1 MKSASRVMY
10 IIGKVFNII
19 EMVLTPFIV
28 VLGALCI
35 AYKSEVFNK
44 LVEDHL
50 TTLTSAEQVKYL
62 GISLIIFGVIAL
74 IISVVIFLL
83 AKRASNSLKT
93 NDKNTTPHVI
103 MLVIGIF
110 GDIFY
115 FLAGLFGLA
124 SSVYITIS
132 GGARKYI

>member
-62 GISLIIFGVIAL
+62 GISLIIFGVVAL

-110 GDIFY
+110 GDVFY
-115 FLAGLFGLA
+115 FLAGLFGILGINEA
-124 SSVYITIS
+124 
-132 GGARKYI
+132 AQEKNE

>member
-44 LVEDHL
+44 LVEEHL

-62 GISLIIFGVIAL
+62 GISLIIFGVVSF
-74 IISVVIFLL
+74 IISIVVFLL
-83 AKRASNSLKT
+83 AKKASRSLE
-93 NDKNTTPHVI
+93 NGDKSTTPHVI
-103 MLVIGIF
+103 MLIIGIF
-110 GDIFY
+110 GDVFY
-115 FLAGLFGLA
+115 FLAGLFCVL
-124 SSVYITIS
+124 SINETIQEQ
-132 GGARKYI
+132 KQE